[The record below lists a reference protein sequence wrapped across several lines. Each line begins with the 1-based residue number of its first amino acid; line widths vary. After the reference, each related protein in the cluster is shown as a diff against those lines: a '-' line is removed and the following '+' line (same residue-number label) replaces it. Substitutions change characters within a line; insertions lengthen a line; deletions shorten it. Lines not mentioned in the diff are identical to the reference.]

1 MPAGGNTINDFVNRK
16 DCCALETMSYLQDVV
31 VKEKEC
37 DHSLSICRRTW
48 LKAFSQGL
56 DEVRHKGR
64 NEASDHLRVI
74 SWRKETVVGAKGGRE
89 FRRHED

>member
-1 MPAGGNTINDFVNRK
+1 LLAETINDFVGRK
-16 DCCALETMSYLQDVV
+16 DCCELETMSYLQDVV

-37 DHSLSICRRTW
+37 DHSLSYLP
-48 LKAFSQGL
+48 LKAFAQVWTNCL
-56 DEVRHKGR
+56 EVRHKGR
-64 NEASDHLRVI
+64 NEASDHLRAI